1 MSQFVIEENAQGLKE
16 SDIRLAL
23 QKSLEERPHSHVL
36 LLPPDFTRYYSNAGL
51 ITNLY
56 YHMLTEQGCEVDI
69 LPALGSHFPVSREEA
84 DIMYGDIPYEKL
96 IPHNWRTEVVKL
108 GEVPGD
114 YIAKISEGIWTEP
127 ISVEINRRVMDPCYD
142 LIISI
147 GQVVPHEVVGMGNYS
162 KNLFVG
168 VGGNDMINKSHLLG
182 AFYGLER
189 ILGRD
194 HSPVRELFDYSLQ
207 RFLGDRPL
215 LFVLTVCTV
224 AEEKIRTHGL
234 FIGEERDAF
243 EAAVAMAQ
251 EKNMTFLPHGLKK
264 CVAFLDPREFKSSWV
279 GNKALYRTRM
289 AMCDDGELIILA
301 PGIRTFGE
309 DPEANKLIR
318 KYGYCGRQ
326 KVIDLLK
333 AEECEDLRQNMATAA
348 HLIHG
353 SVDGRFHVTY
363 AVQKDMMDGVRG
375 VCYEAADYNEVVKK
389 YDPKKMQAGWN
400 TGEDGEEFFY
410 VPNPGIGLWINQ
422 ETFQQ

>member
-194 HSPVRELFDYSLQ
+194 HSP
-207 RFLGDRPL
+207 RP
-215 LFVLTVCTV
+215 
-224 AEEKIRTHGL
+224 R
-234 FIGEERDAF
+234 
-243 EAAVAMAQ
+243 AV
-251 EKNMTFLPHGLKK
+251 
-264 CVAFLDPREFKSSWV
+264 
-279 GNKALYRTRM
+279 
-289 AMCDDGELIILA
+289 
-301 PGIRTFGE
+301 
-309 DPEANKLIR
+309 
-318 KYGYCGRQ
+318 
-326 KVIDLLK
+326 
-333 AEECEDLRQNMATAA
+333 
-348 HLIHG
+348 
-353 SVDGRFHVTY
+353 
-363 AVQKDMMDGVRG
+363 
-375 VCYEAADYNEVVKK
+375 
-389 YDPKKMQAGWN
+389 
-400 TGEDGEEFFY
+400 
-410 VPNPGIGLWINQ
+410 
-422 ETFQQ
+422 